1 MKNLFDYLTEC
12 GGMATP
18 GNTAGM
24 GNPAAPAGGTLGTPE
39 IDPSTPGSGDLFTAK
54 VKRKKKHKVDPKM
67 DPKIN
72 PKLV

>member
-18 GNTAGM
+18 GNT
-24 GNPAAPAGGTLGTPE
+24 APAGGTLGTPE